1 MNGKDALLLACP
13 NGTLV
18 DVSDLEGAP
27 LSLRDFLLLLMI
39 TLFFFHNSMEGVW
52 EGFFIV
58 CLFVPNS
65 S

>member
-39 TLFFFHNSMEGVW
+39 TLFFFS
-52 EGFFIV
+52 
-58 CLFVPNS
+58 
-65 S
+65 